1 LSTFSSLVGALW
13 YLRANSIIGRIK
25 SRLMRLKQP
34 KYLAGAVVGALYFYF
49 VFFRRTHAPQ
59 YGGQPGTPG
68 SPADALPA
76 DLLPVFGEVGA
87 LILFIVLAVNW
98 FVPRR
103 AALAFSESEIAFLFP
118 APVSRRMLVHYR
130 VLGAQFGIFF
140 TAVIFTLVFGRGRG
154 FGAHAWY
161 QFVGWWMVLAL
172 INLHVTGTS
181 FFYSRLLNQS
191 ITTVRQRVITM
202 AAGAAVVLALVVWIV
217 MSVRLPTRTDFS
229 STTDAANYVM
239 GVLHAGPMPW
249 LLALP
254 KLALAPYFAS
264 GLGNFALAMI
274 PALILLAIHYFWVV
288 FTEVAFEEASIARA
302 EKRAARRRASQQG
315 DWRGNVA
322 VARART
328 PAFALGSVGRPEL
341 AFLWKNLL
349 ATSGFFRPRPILV
362 LTAIIVG
369 ATSWLSRQPDLEG
382 INMVLSVV
390 GLVILIMTVLLGPQ
404 IARQDLR
411 TDLANADILKTYPLR
426 GWQVALGEV
435 LTPVAILSVVFWVA
449 LLTVYLSLP
458 GDSLARIPLGLRSEA
473 ALGLAVL
480 APPFIAIQVLVPN
493 AAAVLFP
500 AWVQATRDQTER
512 GIEVLGQRL
521 IFVASQLLITA
532 LVILPVLLV
541 GGLVFFIVNLVTG
554 LAVGAATAVIAMTV
568 LLGFEA
574 WLGIRWLGNRFEALD
589 ISSELRP

>member
-1 LSTFSSLVGALW
+1 
-13 YLRANSIIGRIK
+13 
-25 SRLMRLKQP
+25 
-34 KYLAGAVVGALYFYF
+34 
-49 VFFRRTHAPQ
+49 
-59 YGGQPGTPG
+59 
-68 SPADALPA
+68 
-76 DLLPVFGEVGA
+76 
-87 LILFIVLAVNW
+87 
-98 FVPRR
+98 
-103 AALAFSESEIAFLFP
+103 
-118 APVSRRMLVHYR
+118 
-130 VLGAQFGIFF
+130 
-140 TAVIFTLVFGRGRG
+140 
-154 FGAHAWY
+154 
-161 QFVGWWMVLAL
+161 
-172 INLHVTGTS
+172 
-181 FFYSRLLNQS
+181 
-191 ITTVRQRVITM
+191 
-202 AAGAAVVLALVVWIV
+202 
-217 MSVRLPTRTDFS
+217 
-229 STTDAANYVM
+229 
-239 GVLHAGPMPW
+239 
-249 LLALP
+249 
-254 KLALAPYFAS
+254 
-264 GLGNFALAMI
+264 
-274 PALILLAIHYFWVV
+274 
-288 FTEVAFEEASIARA
+288 
-302 EKRAARRRASQQG
+302 
-315 DWRGNVA
+315 
-322 VARART
+322 
-328 PAFALGSVGRPEL
+328 
-341 AFLWKNLL
+341 
-349 ATSGFFRPRPILV
+349 V